1 MMKHNNDHR
10 NNNKVFASPKLV
22 AKETSVGNSSCR
34 VYYGAAAGAV
44 PFMWESQPGTPKHTL
59 SETSLPPLTPPPSY
73 SVNTNPKHYS
83 SSTIQRSGA
92 RAKALLDSIIPR
104 ALKFR
109 KAGRNMSPTSSSVSW
124 SSSSSSSWSSTSKGT
139 QKPYNSVSRVP
150 FGYDDEDEDEDIRRS
165 GSPTST
171 LCFGIKRRGSEFVR
185 SCSSVRKIKFAFMS
199 IASHDQSRRDRT
211 A

>member
-10 NNNKVFASPKLV
+10 NNNKVFASPKLM
-22 AKETSVGNSSCR
+22 AKELETSAANSSCR
-34 VYYGAAAGAV
+34 VYYGATAGAV

-109 KAGRNMSPTSSSVSW
+109 KAGRNMSLTSSSVLW
-124 SSSSSSSWSSTSKGT
+124 SSSSSSSWSSTSSKGT
-139 QKPYNSVSRVP
+139 QKRYV
-150 FGYDDEDEDEDIRRS
+150 E
-165 GSPTST
+165 T
-171 LCFGIKRRGSEFVR
+171 EF
-185 SCSSVRKIKFAFMS
+185 
-199 IASHDQSRRDRT
+199 H
-211 A
+211 